1 MLKQYTKNQIPD
13 IIENILN
20 DLNDNTEELVT
31 DDQIKTYIIMWVNK
45 NL

>member
-20 DLNDNTEELVT
+20 DLNDNTEELLT